1 MDQSQ
6 KLAILLTMA
15 EEQTAA
21 NATLQADLKEQI
33 TALARATNVA
43 NQAVEA
49 VKLAA
54 NDVQPAVKS
63 GAAQAVE
70 AGVGASLKNVGD
82 ETKTALEN
90 ALKPIIG
97 GLAGAA
103 RSANDVE
110 AKLNR
115 VTASFGW
122 KWALMAGGIAA
133 GTILAVAVIVW
144 ATLAYQ
150 RYQLDELAEKK
161 AELTH
166 EVAAL
171 QTNVDKLAQRGG
183 RIKLSSCG
191 PKNRLCVQ
199 LEPKQGDDADQRDFK
214 GAWYSEDG
222 KRRFVIPVGY

>member
-21 NATLQADLKEQI
+21 NAALQADLKEQI
-33 TALARATNVA
+33 AALARATHAA

-54 NDVQPAVKS
+54 NDVQPAVKN
-63 GAAQAVE
+63 GAAQAVK
-70 AGVGASLKNVGD
+70 AGVGASLKDVSD

-110 AKLNR
+110 TKLDR

-122 KWALMAGGIAA
+122 RWALLAGGIAA
-133 GTILAVAVIVW
+133 GTILAVALIVW
-144 ATLAYQ
+144 AMLAYQ
-150 RYQLDELAEKK
+150 RHQLEELRAQQ
-161 AELTH
+161 L
-166 EVAAL
+166 AL
-171 QTNVDKLAQRGG
+171 QQQISQEQITVEALAKKTHDIRYIEASDGNFINVPRGFEAMTCVG
-183 RIKLSSCG
+183 NVPCI
-191 PKNRLCVQ
+191 RL
-199 LEPKQGDDADQRDFK
+199 K
-214 GAWYSEDG
+214 
-222 KRRFVIPVGY
+222 

>member
-21 NATLQADLKEQI
+21 NAALQKDLKEQI
-33 TALARATNVA
+33 AALARATQAA

-70 AGVGASLKNVGD
+70 AGVGTSLKNVGD

-110 AKLNR
+110 AKLDR

-122 KWALMAGGIAA
+122 KWALVAGGSTLGMIAA
-133 GTILAVAVIVW
+133 ALLIAWGTVW
-144 ATLAYQ
+144 YQ
-150 RYQLDELAEKK
+150 RSQVEKLVT
-161 AELTH
+161 ERN
-166 EVAAL
+166 AL
-171 QTNVDKLAQRGG
+171 QAEVVMLKAGAEDWAKRAGRAQLNR
-183 RIKLSSCG
+183 CNQ
-191 PKNRLCVQ
+191 PNNQPARLCVQ
-199 LEPKQGDDADQRDFK
+199 VDPAAGTYGDSNK
-214 GAWYSEDG
+214 GETYM
-222 KRRFVIPVGY
+222 VIKNY

>member
-21 NATLQADLKEQI
+21 SAALQKDLKEQI
-33 TALARATNVA
+33 AALSRATQAA

-63 GAAQAVE
+63 GAAQAVK
-70 AGVGASLKNVGD
+70 AGVGASLQYVGD
-82 ETKTALEN
+82 DTKTALEN

-97 GLAGAA
+97 SLAGAA

-122 KWALMAGGIAA
+122 RWALLAGGIAA
-133 GTILAVAVIVW
+133 GTILAVAAIVW

-150 RYQLDELAEKK
+150 RHQLDELKSQQLVLQQQISQDQITVEALAKK
-161 AELTH
+161 TH
-166 EVAAL
+166 GFRYLEASDGNFI
-171 QTNVDKLAQRGG
+171 NVPRGFEPMTCVG
-183 RIKLSSCG
+183 NVPCI
-191 PKNRLCVQ
+191 RL
-199 LEPKQGDDADQRDFK
+199 K
-214 GAWYSEDG
+214 
-222 KRRFVIPVGY
+222 